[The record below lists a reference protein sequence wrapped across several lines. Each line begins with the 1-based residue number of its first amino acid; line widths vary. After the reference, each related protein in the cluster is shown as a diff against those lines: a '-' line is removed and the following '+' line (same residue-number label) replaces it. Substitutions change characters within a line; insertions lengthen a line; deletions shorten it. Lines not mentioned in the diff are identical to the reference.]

1 MPKGSANSRSRAPYA
16 TQACTVCRTKK
27 TKCDGVKPVCGACA
41 ATGRDNECSWSRDV
55 APKKPRTEAHFEA
68 LRKRADSL
76 QAYVDLLEGI
86 LAKCICQDASH
97 LQFRPQRPEEQS
109 GEERGDS
116 DVDVLDSD
124 EEITQELTVP
134 TRHLKLD
141 DPTDGPL
148 LHGGYFKVG
157 NSPHKKV
164 SRLPAVVD
172 PNASYVLQVE
182 GVDVSQSHPDIDW
195 SRHLPPEVAIERRE
209 HDQIL
214 DLSFKF
220 HTMFPIIPSLFL
232 RDMYR
237 ALSVPWSEEPPTTPH
252 YSPMLHNAILA
263 ISAVFSDNRYLREPR
278 TRLSFVQTA
287 QACFDFKKPNPSMV
301 HALALI
307 ASFYT
312 DSGERVPAEVRMG
325 TRLCIALDLGAD
337 ATQSVKE
344 GRITHDEM
352 TGRNRAYW
360 SVFILDVTWSLYWGR
375 DFTGPPRRNTPMP
388 FVDSDIDQILWY
400 HAPAK
405 IPPQAN
411 YLTLIFSE
419 TAALCVIACQ
429 IAEVINNLA
438 PSARPN
444 VIQLAENVTRID
456 LELNNWKSHL
466 PPQLNITLV
475 NRASSTPHR
484 IMLHL
489 AYWWCFITLHRPFF
503 NRRTQPIQ
511 HSDPEVDHVKLCTR
525 AAENVLELLDT
536 WSNLYG
542 MRLASLKMA
551 GVIFGAGTVFLLRAQ
566 QATASS
572 RIAHGVLNTAFAQV
586 EKCIRYL
593 HETGS
598 TWASAMRSGDMLQ
611 VILNDKLKPAI
622 ARRMA
627 ERGEPFPTA
636 AAPPRE
642 TPGVSG
648 AGAPHEVNFMPTEP
662 PPSYAPS
669 YAPGWDPL
677 SLDFDFLAQMQN
689 TPVASNAESSQS
701 RSQTCFSELDMNGF
715 FPTFDTF
722 WGPEHDYS
730 DGSRRT

>member
-1 MPKGSANSRSRAPYA
+1 MS
-16 TQACTVCRTKK
+16 
-27 TKCDGVKPVCGACA
+27 
-41 ATGRDNECSWSRDV
+41 
-55 APKKPRTEAHFEA
+55 
-68 LRKRADSL
+68 
-76 QAYVDLLEGI
+76 
-86 LAKCICQDASH
+86 
-97 LQFRPQRPEEQS
+97 
-109 GEERGDS
+109 
-116 DVDVLDSD
+116 
-124 EEITQELTVP
+124 
-134 TRHLKLD
+134 
-141 DPTDGPL
+141 
-148 LHGGYFKVG
+148 
-157 NSPHKKV
+157 
-164 SRLPAVVD
+164 
-172 PNASYVLQVE
+172 
-182 GVDVSQSHPDIDW
+182 
-195 SRHLPPEVAIERRE
+195 IERRE

-220 HTMFPIIPSLFL
+220 HTMFPIVPSLFL

-237 ALSVPWSEEPPTTPH
+237 ALSVPRSEEPPTTPH

-278 TRLSFVQTA
+278 TRLYFVQTA

-301 HALALI
+301 HALVFI

-312 DSGERVPAEVRMG
+312 DSGERVPAETYCSGMS

-388 FVDSDIDQILWY
+388 FVDSDIDQIL
-400 HAPAK
+400 
-405 IPPQAN
+405 
-411 YLTLIFSE
+411 
-419 TAALCVIACQ
+419 C
-429 IAEVINNLA
+429 NNLG

-444 VIQLAENVTRID
+444 IIQLAENVTRID

-484 IMLHL
+484 IVLHL
-489 AYWWCFITLHRPFF
+489 GYWWCFIALHRPFF

-525 AAENVLELLDT
+525 AAENLLELLDT
-536 WSNLYG
+536 WRDLYG
-542 MRLASLKMA
+542 MRLAPVKMS
-551 GVIFGAGTVFLLRAQ
+551 GMIFSAATVFLLRAL

-572 RIAHGVLNTAFAQV
+572 RIAHGVLNTAFMQV
-586 EKCIRYL
+586 ETCIRYL
-593 HETGS
+593 HEMGT
-598 TWASAMRSGDMLQ
+598 TWVSAMRSGDMLQ
-611 VILNDKLKPAI
+611 VILNDKLKPVI

-636 AAPPRE
+636 ATPPGE

-648 AGAPHEVNFMPTEP
+648 AGAPHEANLMPTEP
-662 PPSYAPS
+662 PPSYVPS
-669 YAPGWDPL
+669 YAPDWDPL
-677 SLDFDFLAQMQN
+677 SLDFDFLAQMPN
-689 TPVASNAESSQS
+689 APFASNAESSQS
-701 RSQTCFSELDMNGF
+701 RSQTGFSELDMIGF

-722 WGPEHDYS
+722 RGLEHDYS
-730 DGSRRT
+730 DGSRRTLFS